1 MNYIDIFLV
10 FIIGICIWSNYQRG
24 FIISSLHLIAWIG
37 SLVISFLAY
46 ELLNT
51 LLLKVFPS
59 LNFWAPPLSFMLIL
73 IFSRWGLDTLADRVL
88 DNIPQKTHHH
98 IANKIAGI
106 MPGIINGLIWAAL
119 LATFFMLAPLTKL
132 SQLTRDSKLGEDL
145 VTKVSWLESKLSP
158 IFSEALNR
166 TVRKTTLEEKNGT
179 VKLPFIV
186 KHPEIR
192 PDLEA
197 EMLAMVNRERKKMGL
212 RLLKADPE
220 IAVTARKHSGDMFL
234 RGYFSHYTPEGI
246 DPFGRMRKDKILFFT
261 AGENLALAQ
270 TLQIA
275 HKELM
280 ESPGHRAN
288 ILNPVFGRLGIG
300 ILDGGIYG
308 LMITQNFRN

>member
-1 MNYIDIFLV
+1 MNYIDIILLLIMAF
-10 FIIGICIWSNYQRG
+10 CIWLNYRRG

-37 SLVISFLAY
+37 SLVISFLVY

-51 LLLKVFPS
+51 LLLKVFPL

-73 IFSRWGLDTLADRVL
+73 VFSRWGLDSLADRVL
-88 DNIPQKTHHH
+88 DNIPPKTHHH
-98 IANKIAGI
+98 LINKITGI
-106 MPGIINGLIWAAL
+106 IPGIANGLIWAAL
-119 LATFFMLAPLTKL
+119 LATFFMLAPLTKF
-132 SQLTRDSKLGEDL
+132 SQQTRDSKLGEDL

-179 VKLPFIV
+179 VKLPYIV
-186 KHPEIR
+186 THPSPR

-197 EMLAMVNRERKKMGL
+197 EMLVLVNTERNKMGL
-212 RLLKADPE
+212 GLLKADPE
-220 IAVTARKHSGDMFL
+220 VTVTARKHSADMFL

-246 DPFGRMRKDKILFFT
+246 DPFGRMRKDKIRFFT

-270 TLQIA
+270 TLQMA

-288 ILNPVFGRLGIG
+288 ILNPAFGRLGIG